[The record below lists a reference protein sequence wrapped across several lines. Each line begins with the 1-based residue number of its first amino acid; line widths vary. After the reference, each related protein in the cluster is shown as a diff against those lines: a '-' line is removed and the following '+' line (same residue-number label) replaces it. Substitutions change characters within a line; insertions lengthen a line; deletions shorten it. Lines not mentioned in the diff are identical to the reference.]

1 MAPPPSPSLPLGE
14 RLKQL
19 AQRLQFGWFVGHLAL
34 VLAVFRYLLSVLT
47 FNSTSRMAQASYR
60 FAFIAAAAT
69 YGIVVY
75 KSHIARG
82 DMKGNVPALVMKL
95 AGDENVQ
102 YLLIALVWL
111 YARQITIAVLPFAI
125 YSFFHV
131 ATFTRSHLIPTI
143 QPPKEP
149 EPGAGSPSRQGAK
162 QSPLSESIGCFIKQ
176 YYDTSMALVA
186 SLELSVLIRLTG
198 TALTFSSGSWV
209 LLAVYF
215 MFFRSRY
222 TSSKYVQGVVAHSSQ
237 RIEASISHQST
248 PPVVRQGWQV
258 FKDFA
263 RRVYEFTDV
272 NRYIGAYSPA
282 GAKKPQ

>member
-162 QSPLSESIGCFIKQ
+162 QSPLWCSLGLRQVSRSLLCSDGGWNIRQILTDFFLLFTVSSLSLFCHCSSSASSSFI
-176 YYDTSMALVA
+176 
-186 SLELSVLIRLTG
+186 VLAPARNI
-198 TALTFSSGSWV
+198 
-209 LLAVYF
+209 
-215 MFFRSRY
+215 
-222 TSSKYVQGVVAHSSQ
+222 VVAVSSALAGFVNAV
-237 RIEASISHQST
+237 ILQS
-248 PPVVRQGWQV
+248 VW
-258 FKDFA
+258 
-263 RRVYEFTDV
+263 
-272 NRYIGAYSPA
+272 NCPA
-282 GAKKPQ
+282 PSL